1 MTNIIEEKR
10 IIKRPNNI
18 IMENRKT
25 LMISGVTDMG
35 SFDEQTAIIFTELGE
50 LTVKGTS
57 LHMDKLNLEI
67 GEVGISGKIHAIVY
81 TDERDKNGGFFS
93 KLFR

>member
-1 MTNIIEEKR
+1 MTNINDEKR
-10 IIKRPNNI
+10 IVKRPNNI

-25 LMISGVTDMG
+25 LLISGVTDMG

-67 GEVGISGKIHAIVY
+67 GEVGISGKIHGLIY
-81 TDERDKNGGFFS
+81 TDERVKNGGFLS

>member
-1 MTNIIEEKR
+1 MTNMAEEKR
-10 IIKRPNNI
+10 PIKRPNNI
-18 IMENRKT
+18 IMENRKN
-25 LMISGVTDMG
+25 LLISGVTDMG

-50 LTVKGTS
+50 LTVKGVS

-67 GEVGISGKIHAIVY
+67 GEVAISGKIHALVY
-81 TDERDKNGGFFS
+81 TDERVKNGGFFS